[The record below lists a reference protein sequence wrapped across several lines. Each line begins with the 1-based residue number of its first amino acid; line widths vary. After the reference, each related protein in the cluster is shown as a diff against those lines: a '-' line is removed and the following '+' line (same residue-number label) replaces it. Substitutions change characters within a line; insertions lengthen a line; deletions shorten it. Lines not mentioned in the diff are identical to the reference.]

1 MFRQNTTKKLG
12 FQIRSI
18 HSYYVYRSFV
28 ILKFEQFVIEKH
40 ADYARTLARKYGY
53 NNLLSSFFINQQ
65 EGRCINLSR
74 LHSMKNHH

>member
-18 HSYYVYRSFV
+18 HSYYVY
-28 ILKFEQFVIEKH
+28 KFEQFVIEKH
-40 ADYARTLARKYGY
+40 ADYVRTLARKYGY
-53 NNLLSSFFINQQ
+53 INLLSSFLINQQ